1 MLDTYFKH
9 TASIDLTTKT
19 LVEILKHIQSLFIH
33 TLTGEILIL
42 DDTGVGVLAID
53 FLKYLAFA
61 VGWATN

>member
-19 LVEILKHIQSLFIH
+19 LVEILKHIH